1 MNLLSNDI
9 EQLFFQFLRMGLW
22 RSGEVCF
29 GRSLSADEWAQ
40 LFRFAH
46 SQGVT
51 GLFID
56 GVAQGEMRPDDE
68 LWAKWIAH
76 LLYLERANRY
86 IAIRGEA
93 WVKRLGDAD
102 ISAYVFKGSSV
113 GAWYPEP
120 LHRSHGDIDI
130 VISEGWDNLVS
141 VLAQGEWKTY
151 RSEEDEIILEEKHRL
166 LVEFHR
172 RWEYLY
178 NPWTNRRLQQWCR
191 NSKPLDNELYLVC
204 LILHIQRHFLT
215 YGIGL
220 KQVCDVALMLRRAS
234 LNMDRTAYLLRSLGA
249 ERFSRLLF
257 GFIALHLG
265 GVEVFPLSPLKS
277 GKGLELLNDVILR
290 EGYNS
295 KMEQELVSGSKS
307 RAMTRI
313 VSNATFWTKRCY
325 RVFSIMPGEAC
336 CFLLYKVIERLKKLV
351 KIKHS

>member
-1 MNLLSNDI
+1 MNLKSNDI

-22 RSGEVCF
+22 RSGEVCT
-29 GRSLSADEWAQ
+29 GRSLSADEWTQ
-40 LFRFAH
+40 LFRMAH

-56 GVAQGEMRPDDE
+56 GVAQGDARPDKE
-68 LWAKWIAH
+68 LWIKWVAH
-76 LLYLERANRY
+76 LLYLVQANRY
-86 IAIRGEA
+86 IAKRGEE
-93 WVKRLGDAD
+93 WIKLLGDAG
-102 ISAYVFKGSSV
+102 ISASVFKGASV
-113 GAWYPEP
+113 GVWYPEP

-130 VISEGWDNLVS
+130 VICDGWGKLES
-141 VLAQGEWKTY
+141 VLAQEEWVPY
-151 RSEEDEIILEEKHRL
+151 RSDEDEIILEEKHRL

-178 NPWTNRRLQQWCR
+178 NPWTNRCFQKWCR

-234 LNMDRTAYLLRSLGA
+234 LDMDRTAYLLRSLGA

-257 GFIALHLG
+257 GFIALHMK
-265 GVEVFPLSPLKS
+265 GVETFPLSPIKE
-277 GKGLELLNDVILR
+277 GKGFELLNDVILH

-295 KMEQELVSGSKS
+295 KTEQELVAGSKS
-307 RAMTRI
+307 WAMARI
-313 VSNATFWTKRCY
+313 VSNAAFWTKRCC
-325 RVFSIMPGEAC
+325 RVFSVMPGEAC
-336 CFLLYKVIERLKKLV
+336 CFLLYKAIERMKKLI
-351 KIKHS
+351 KIKHT

>member
-1 MNLLSNDI
+1 
-9 EQLFFQFLRMGLW
+9 MGLW
-22 RSGEVCF
+22 RSGEVCI
-29 GRSLSADEWAQ
+29 GQSLSTDEWTQ
-40 LFRFAH
+40 LFRMAH

-56 GVAQGEMRPDDE
+56 GVAQGDARPDKE
-68 LWAKWIAH
+68 LWIKWVAH
-76 LLYLERANRY
+76 LLYLEQSNKY
-86 IAIRGEA
+86 ITKRGEE
-93 WVKRLGDAD
+93 WIKLLGDAG
-102 ISAYVFKGSSV
+102 ISASVFKGSSV
-113 GAWYPEP
+113 GVWYPEP

-130 VISEGWDNLVS
+130 IISDGWDKLES
-141 VLAQGEWKTY
+141 VLAQEEWEPY
-151 RSEEDEIILEEKHRL
+151 RSDQDEIILEEKHRL

-220 KQVCDVALMLRRAS
+220 KQVCDVALMLRKAS
-234 LNMDRTAYLLRSLGA
+234 LDRGRVAYLLRSLHA

-313 VSNATFWTKRCY
+313 VSNAAFWTKRCY

-336 CFLLYKVIERLKKLV
+336 CFLLYKAIERMKKLI
-351 KIKHS
+351 KIKHT

>member
-1 MNLLSNDI
+1 M
-9 EQLFFQFLRMGLW
+9 
-22 RSGEVCF
+22 CF

-93 WVKRLGDAD
+93 WVKRLGDVG
-102 ISAYVFKGSSV
+102 ISASVFKGSSV

-141 VLAQGEWKTY
+141 VLSQEEWETY
-151 RSEEDEIILEEKHRL
+151 RSDEDEIILEEKHRL

-178 NPWTNRRLQQWCR
+178 NPWANRRLQQWCR

-220 KQVCDVALMLRRAS
+220 KQVCDVALMLRRVS
-234 LNMDRTAYLLRSLGA
+234 LDRGRVAYLLRSLHA

>member
-93 WVKRLGDAD
+93 WVKRLGDAG
-102 ISAYVFKGSSV
+102 ISASVFKGSSV

-120 LHRSHGDIDI
+120 LHRSHGDVDI

-141 VLAQGEWKTY
+141 VLAQEEWETC
-151 RSEEDEIILEEKHRL
+151 RSDEDEIILEEKHRL

-178 NPWTNRRLQQWCR
+178 NPWTNRCFQKWCR

-220 KQVCDVALMLRRAS
+220 KQVCDVALMLRKAS
-234 LNMDRTAYLLRSLGA
+234 LDRGRVAYLLRSLHA

>member
-93 WVKRLGDAD
+93 WVKRLGDAG
-102 ISAYVFKGSSV
+102 ISASVFKGSSV

-141 VLAQGEWKTY
+141 VLAQEEWETY
-151 RSEEDEIILEEKHRL
+151 RSDEDEIILEEKHRL

-178 NPWTNRRLQQWCR
+178 NPWTNRCFQKWCR

-234 LNMDRTAYLLRSLGA
+234 LDRGRVAYLLRSLHA

>member
-22 RSGEVCF
+22 RSGEVCI
-29 GRSLSADEWAQ
+29 GQSLSADEWAQ

-56 GVAQGEMRPDDE
+56 GVAQGEMRPEDE

-93 WVKRLGDAD
+93 WVKRLGDAG
-102 ISAYVFKGSSV
+102 ISASVFKGSSV

-141 VLAQGEWKTY
+141 VLAQEEWETY
-151 RSEEDEIILEEKHRL
+151 RSDEDEIILEEKHRL

-178 NPWTNRRLQQWCR
+178 NPWTNRCFQKWCR

-234 LNMDRTAYLLRSLGA
+234 LDRGRVAYLLRSLHA

>member
-1 MNLLSNDI
+1 
-9 EQLFFQFLRMGLW
+9 MGLW
-22 RSGEVCF
+22 RSGEVCL

-46 SQGVT
+46 RQGVT

-76 LLYLERANRY
+76 LLYREKANRY

-93 WVKRLGDAD
+93 WVKRLGDAG
-102 ISAYVFKGSSV
+102 ISASVFKGSSV

-141 VLAQGEWKTY
+141 VLAQEEWKTY
-151 RSEEDEIILEEKHRL
+151 RSDEDEIILEEKHRL

-178 NPWTNRRLQQWCR
+178 NPWTNRRLQQWLR

-234 LNMDRTAYLLRSLGA
+234 LDRGRVAYLLRSLHA

-336 CFLLYKVIERLKKLV
+336 CFLLYKVIKRLKKLV
-351 KIKHS
+351 KITHS

>member
-1 MNLLSNDI
+1 MSNDI

-76 LLYLERANRY
+76 LLYLEKANRY

-93 WVKRLGDAD
+93 WVKRLGDAG
-102 ISAYVFKGSSV
+102 ISASVFKGSSV

-141 VLAQGEWKTY
+141 VLAQEEWETY
-151 RSEEDEIILEEKHRL
+151 RSDEDEIILEEKHRL

-178 NPWTNRRLQQWCR
+178 NPWTNRCFQKWCR

-234 LNMDRTAYLLRSLGA
+234 LNRGRVAYLLRSLHA

>member
-22 RSGEVCF
+22 RSGEECF

-40 LFRFAH
+40 LFRLAH

-76 LLYLERANRY
+76 LLYLEKANRY

-93 WVKRLGDAD
+93 WVKRLGDAG
-102 ISAYVFKGSSV
+102 ISASVFKGSSV

-120 LHRSHGDIDI
+120 LHRSHGDVDI

-141 VLAQGEWKTY
+141 VLAQEEWETY
-151 RSEEDEIILEEKHRL
+151 RSDEDEIILEEKHRL

-178 NPWTNRRLQQWCR
+178 NPWTNRCFQKWCR

-234 LNMDRTAYLLRSLGA
+234 LDRGRVAYLLRSLHA